1 MDTANRIFRNLL
13 RSAAAPRPPGWSRSL
28 AIAALFL
35 GLTACGGGGD
45 GDGSGESTLPTPSGL
60 RVTVSDS
67 YGAKVAGATV
77 EATVGSTVVT
87 GTTNADGVAT
97 MVDGTPVLIFRGV
110 TGTASV
116 TVSRDTFVTQPATAE
131 ITANQLTELAVK
143 LDRAT
148 SAAGGSLTSRS
159 GMLPSVAPGAQTMTF
174 EIELVIVDGQSRPI
188 TGLDAANF
196 VLRAC
201 DPDPDNDR
209 VDCVRGADAAFD
221 ASYGPTS
228 GTPESITPI
237 PGATA
242 QSYAAALMLDQ
253 SGSIATS
260 DPTGARLYSAKAF
273 IDGLG
278 KDDQVL
284 ISAFANGA
292 AQIPATPLTLYP
304 PFRDSATVSD
314 DPSYFSTLDSLPALV
329 GGSTP
334 LYAALD
340 LMREQLV
347 TDESLPDGIAK
358 SLVIFTDGDDTD
370 CVDANDANACRTRR
384 QESID
389 AANAAGV
396 RVFTIGLSSGVNFE
410 ALGELANQTGGAFLF
425 ADSAE
430 QLIPLYGSV
439 GKLLS
444 LSLPT
449 YRLRWT
455 VQATEANVFLSGNAV
470 LGRVEVSAGGS
481 KFEVPFIVGIPRA
494 VQQ

>member
-1 MDTANRIFRNLL
+1 MDTTSRFFRTLL
-13 RSAAAPRPPGWSRSL
+13 RSAATPRPPGWSRSL
-28 AIAALFL
+28 AIATLFL
-35 GLTACGGGGD
+35 GLTACGGGDD
-45 GDGSGESTLPTPSGL
+45 GGSVESTLPTPSGL
-60 RVTVSDS
+60 RVTISDS
-67 YGAKVAGATV
+67 YGSKVAGATV
-77 EATVGSTVVT
+77 EATI
-87 GTTNADGVAT
+87 GTTSASAT
-97 MVDGTPVLIFRGV
+97 SDAEGTALLIFRGLE
-110 TGTASV
+110 GNASV
-116 TVSRDTFVTQPATAE
+116 TVSRSTFVDKTVAAT
-131 ITANQLTELAVK
+131 ITANQLTELSVT

-159 GMLPSVAPGAQTMTF
+159 GKPPSVAPDAQTMTF

-201 DPDPDNDR
+201 TPDTNNDR
-209 VDCVRGADAAFD
+209 VDCVRGANAAFD

-228 GTPESITPI
+228 GTPHSIELI
-237 PGATA
+237 EGATA
-242 QSYAAALMLDQ
+242 QPYAAALMLDQ

-273 IDGLG
+273 VDGIG
-278 KDDQVL
+278 TEDRVL
-284 ISAFANGA
+284 LSAFANGA
-292 AQIPATPLTLYP
+292 ALIPDIPLTLYP
-304 PFRDSATVSD
+304 PFRDSATVSA

-340 LMREQLV
+340 LMRDELV
-347 TDESLPDGIAK
+347 KNAALAK

-370 CVDANDANACRTRR
+370 CVDPNDANACRTRR
-384 QESID
+384 QQSID

-439 GKLLS
+439 GKMLS

-455 VQATEANVFLSGNAV
+455 VQAAASDAFLSGNAV

-481 KFEVPFIVGIPRA
+481 KFEVPFIVGIP
-494 VQQ
+494 

>member
-1 MDTANRIFRNLL
+1 MDTANRIFRTLL

-35 GLTACGGGGD
+35 GLTACGGD

-77 EATVGSTVVT
+77 EATI
-87 GTTNADGVAT
+87 GTSSAT
-97 MVDGTPVLIFRGV
+97 ATSDAEGTALLVFRGLE
-110 TGTASV
+110 GSASV
-116 TVSRDTFVTQPATAE
+116 TVSRSSFVDRTVAAT
-131 ITANQLTELAVK
+131 ITANQLTELSVT

-159 GMLPSVAPGAQTMTF
+159 GTPPSVGAQSMTF
-174 EIELVIVDGQSRPI
+174 EIELVIVDGDSRPI
-188 TGLDAANF
+188 TGLSAANF
-196 VLRAC
+196 ILRAC
-201 DPDPDNDR
+201 TPDPVNGR
-209 VDCVRGADAAFD
+209 VDCVRAANADFD
-221 ASYGPTS
+221 ASYVQVS
-228 GTPESITPI
+228 GTPESITLI

-242 QSYAAALMLDQ
+242 QPYAAALMLDQ
-253 SGSIATS
+253 SGSISTS

-278 KDDQVL
+278 AEDRVL
-284 ISAFANGA
+284 LSAFANGA
-292 AQIPATPLTLYP
+292 ALIPDMPLTLYP
-304 PFRDSATVSD
+304 PFRDSATVSS

-340 LMREQLV
+340 LMRDQLV
-347 TDESLPDGIAK
+347 RDKSLPVEIAK

-370 CVDANDANACRTRR
+370 CVDANACRTRR
-384 QESID
+384 QNTIA
-389 AANAAGV
+389 AANAADV
-396 RVFTIGLSSGVNFE
+396 RIFTIGLSSGVNFE

-455 VQATEANVFLSGNAV
+455 IQAAATDAFLSGNAV
-470 LGRVEVSAGGS
+470 LGRVEVTAGGG
-481 KFEVPFIVGIPRA
+481 KFEVPFIVGIP
-494 VQQ
+494 

>member
-1 MDTANRIFRNLL
+1 M
-13 RSAAAPRPPGWSRSL
+13 
-28 AIAALFL
+28 
-35 GLTACGGGGD
+35 
-45 GDGSGESTLPTPSGL
+45 PSGL

-67 YGAKVAGATV
+67 YGAKVVGATV
-77 EATVGSTVVT
+77 EATVGTSSATAT
-87 GTTNADGVAT
+87 SDAEGTALLV
-97 MVDGTPVLIFRGV
+97 FRGLE
-110 TGTASV
+110 GSASV
-116 TVSRDTFVTQPATAE
+116 TVSRSSFVDRTVAAT
-131 ITANQLTELAVK
+131 ITANHLTELSVT

-159 GMLPSVAPGAQTMTF
+159 GTPPSVGAQSMTF
-174 EIELVIVDGQSRPI
+174 EIELVIVDGDSRPI
-188 TGLDAANF
+188 TGLNAADF

-201 DPDPDNDR
+201 TPDPVNGR
-209 VDCVRGADAAFD
+209 VDCVRGANADFD
-221 ASYGPTS
+221 ASYVQVS
-228 GTPESITPI
+228 GTPESIALI

-242 QSYAAALMLDQ
+242 QPYAAALMLDQ
-253 SGSIATS
+253 TSSISTS

-278 KDDQVL
+278 ADDQVL
-284 ISAFANGA
+284 LSAFANGA
-292 AQIPATPLTLYP
+292 ALIPDMPLTLYP
-304 PFRDSATVSD
+304 PLRDSATVSS

-334 LYAALD
+334 LYSALD
-340 LMREQLV
+340 LMREELV
-347 TDESLPDGIAK
+347 TNASLPVGMAK

-384 QESID
+384 QESIK
-389 AANAAGV
+389 AANAADI

-455 VQATEANVFLSGNAV
+455 IQAAATDVFLSGNAV

-481 KFEVPFIVGIPRA
+481 KFEVPFIVGIP
-494 VQQ
+494 

>member
-1 MDTANRIFRNLL
+1 MDTASRIFRTLL
-13 RSAAAPRPPGWSRSL
+13 RSAAAPRPPGWPRSL

-35 GLTACGGGGD
+35 GLTACGGGG
-45 GDGSGESTLPTPSGL
+45 GGESAESTLPTPSGL

-87 GTTNADGVAT
+87 GTTHTDGVAT
-97 MVDGTPVLIFRGV
+97 MADGTPVLIFRGV

-116 TVSRDTFVTQPATAE
+116 TVTRDTFVDETIAAT
-131 ITANQLTELAVK
+131 ITANQLTELAVT

-159 GMLPSVAPGAQTMTF
+159 GTPPSVASGAQSMTF

-188 TGLDAANF
+188 TGLDAAHF

-201 DPDPDNDR
+201 TPDPDNDR

-221 ASYGPTS
+221 ASYVQVS
-228 GTPESITPI
+228 GTPESFTPI

-242 QSYAAALMLDQ
+242 QPYAAALMLDQ

-273 IDGLG
+273 IDGIG
-278 KDDQVL
+278 ADDRVL
-284 ISAFANGA
+284 LSAFANGA
-292 AQIPATPLTLYP
+292 ALIPDMPLTLYP
-304 PFRDSATVSD
+304 PFRDSATVSS

-334 LYAALD
+334 LYEALD
-340 LMREQLV
+340 LMREQLA
-347 TDESLPDGIAK
+347 TDASLPDGIAK
-358 SLVIFTDGDDTD
+358 SLVIFTDGDDTG
-370 CVDANDANACRTRR
+370 CGDANTCRTRR
-384 QESID
+384 QDTIA
-389 AANAAGV
+389 AANAANL
-396 RVFTIGLSSGVNFE
+396 RIFTIGLSGGVNFE

-455 VQATEANVFLSGNAV
+455 IQGAAPDVFLSGNAV

-481 KFEVPFIVGIPRA
+481 KFEVPFIVGIP
-494 VQQ
+494 

>member
-1 MDTANRIFRNLL
+1 MA
-13 RSAAAPRPPGWSRSL
+13 
-28 AIAALFL
+28 
-35 GLTACGGGGD
+35 
-45 GDGSGESTLPTPSGL
+45 
-60 RVTVSDS
+60 
-67 YGAKVAGATV
+67 
-77 EATVGSTVVT
+77 
-87 GTTNADGVAT
+87 
-97 MVDGTPVLIFRGV
+97 DGTPVLIFRGV

-159 GMLPSVAPGAQTMTF
+159 GTLPSVAPGAQTMTF
-174 EIELVIVDGQSRPI
+174 EIELVIVDSQSRPI

-201 DPDPDNDR
+201 TPDPDNDR
-209 VDCVRGADAAFD
+209 VDCVRGANADFD
-221 ASYGPTS
+221 APYSQVT

-237 PGATA
+237 AGATA
-242 QSYAAALMLDQ
+242 QPYAAALMLDQ

-273 IDGLG
+273 IDGIG
-278 KDDQVL
+278 AEDRVL
-284 ISAFANGA
+284 LSAFANGA
-292 AQIPATPLTLYP
+292 ALIPDIPLTLYP
-304 PFRDSATVSD
+304 PFRDSATVSS

-340 LMREQLV
+340 LMRKELV
-347 TDESLPDGIAK
+347 TNASLAK
-358 SLVIFTDGDDTD
+358 SVVIFTDGDDTD
-370 CVDANDANACRTRR
+370 CGDANTCRTRR
-384 QESID
+384 QDTIAE
-389 AANAAGV
+389 ANAADV

-449 YRLRWT
+449 YRLKWT
-455 VQATEANVFLSGNAV
+455 IQAAATEVFLPGNAV
-470 LGRVEVSAGGS
+470 LGRVEVTAGGG
-481 KFEVPFIVGIPRA
+481 KFEVPFIVGIP
-494 VQQ
+494 